1 MAQDEAARSTKL
13 YVQLFETH
21 DDIGELEKC
30 KLQDDAHAG
39 EVQNSTLHRWNLHH
53 TWSSTGIERL
63 RVIFLMINSALIRSS
78 FSLLTFVDR

>member
-1 MAQDEAARSTKL
+1 MAQDEATRSTKL

-39 EVQNSTLHRWNLHH
+39 EVHAPF
-53 TWSSTGIERL
+53 GI
-63 RVIFLMINSALIRSS
+63 FALKGLGSG
-78 FSLLTFVDR
+78 FS